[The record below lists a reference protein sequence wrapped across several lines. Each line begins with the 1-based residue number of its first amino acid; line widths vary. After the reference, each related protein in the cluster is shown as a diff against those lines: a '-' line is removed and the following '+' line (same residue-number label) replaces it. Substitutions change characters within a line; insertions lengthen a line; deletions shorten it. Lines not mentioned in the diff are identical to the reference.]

1 MRKVLYALMGFLLT
15 FSALKADDFLEEA
28 NETAPAHLNHPMQDL
43 NAIQG
48 SFFDK
53 NRSKMSN
60 TLNIDY
66 FQGQTY
72 KIRLRYAMATLLFF
86 SKPISDFVLGDK
98 VGFDAKI
105 LESNDRILLIKPLQ
119 IGVDSNISVIDN
131 EGKIFSFY
139 VFSTTFTSS
148 KHPNLQVFIED
159 KNYYSNAF
167 LKPQKENKEKEN
179 KEKENKEK
187 ENKEKENK
195 ENTLENAPTN
205 NKPLKEE
212 KEETK
217 EKEEETITIGDNTNA
232 MKIVKKDIQKG
243 YKALK
248 SSQKKWYCLWACS
261 KKSKLS
267 LMPKEIFND
276 KQFTYF
282 KFDKRLALS
291 KFPVVYKVVDGYDNP
306 VNTRI
311 VGDYIIAEDVSA
323 KWTLRLGKDYLCI
336 RFVKRSKD
344 E

>member
-1 MRKVLYALMGFLLT
+1 MRKVLYALVGFLLA

-28 NETAPAHLNHPMQDL
+28 NETAPANLNHPMQDL

-167 LKPQKENKEKEN
+167 MKPQ
-179 KEKENKEK
+179 
-187 ENKEKENK
+187 NK
-195 ENTLENAPTN
+195 ENALENTPTN

-212 KEETK
+212 PLKEEREETK

-243 YKALK
+243 YRALK
-248 SSQKKWYCLWACS
+248 SSQRKWYCLGICS

-291 KFPVVYKVVDGYDNP
+291 KFPVIYKVVDGYDNP

-336 RFVKRSKD
+336 RFVKKGKD

>member
-1 MRKVLYALMGFLLT
+1 MRKVLYALVGFLLA

-119 IGVDSNISVIDN
+119 IGVDSNVSVIDN
-131 EGKIFSFY
+131 EGKVFSFY

-167 LKPQKENKEKEN
+167 LKPQKENKE
-179 KEKENKEK
+179 
-187 ENKEKENK
+187 
-195 ENTLENAPTN
+195 NTLENAPTN

-217 EKEEETITIGDNTNA
+217 EEETITIGDSTNA

-243 YKALK
+243 YRALK
-248 SSQKKWYCLWACS
+248 SSQRKWYCLGICS

-267 LMPKEIFND
+267 LMPEEIFND

-282 KFDKRLALS
+282 KFDKKLALS
-291 KFPVVYKVVDGYDNP
+291 KFPVIYKVVDGYDNP

-336 RFVKRSKD
+336 RFIKRGKD

>member
-1 MRKVLYALMGFLLT
+1 MRKFLYALMGFLLA
-15 FSALKADDFLEEA
+15 FSVLKADDFLEEA

-119 IGVDSNISVIDN
+119 IGVDSNISVIDS

-179 KEKENKEK
+179 KE
-187 ENKEKENK
+187 
-195 ENTLENAPTN
+195 NTLENAPTN

-212 KEETK
+212 KEETKETK

-248 SSQKKWYCLWACS
+248 SSQRKWYCLGICS
-261 KKSKLS
+261 KKSKPS

-291 KFPVVYKVVDGYDNP
+291 KFPVIYKVVDGYDNP

-311 VGDYIIAEDVSA
+311 VGDYIIAEDVST

-336 RFVKRSKD
+336 RFVKKTKD

>member
-1 MRKVLYALMGFLLT
+1 MRKFLYALMGFLLA
-15 FSALKADDFLEEA
+15 FSVLKADDFLEEA
-28 NETAPAHLNHPMQDL
+28 NETAPVHLNHPMQDL

-167 LKPQKENKEKEN
+167 MKPQ
-179 KEKENKEK
+179 
-187 ENKEKENK
+187 NK
-195 ENTLENAPTN
+195 ENTLENTLTN
-205 NKPLKEE
+205 DNKPLKEEPLKEE
-212 KEETK
+212 KEE
-217 EKEEETITIGDNTNA
+217 ETIIIGDNTNA

-248 SSQKKWYCLWACS
+248 SSQRKWYCLGICS

-267 LMPKEIFND
+267 LMPEEIFND

-282 KFDKRLALS
+282 KFDKKLALS
-291 KFPVVYKVVDGYDNP
+291 KFPVIYKVVDGYDNP

-336 RFVKRSKD
+336 RFVKKAKD

>member
-1 MRKVLYALMGFLLT
+1 MRKVLYALVGFLLV

-28 NETAPAHLNHPMQDL
+28 NETVPANLNHPMQDL

-119 IGVDSNISVIDN
+119 IGVDSNVSVIDN

-167 LKPQKENKEKEN
+167 MKPQ
-179 KEKENKEK
+179 
-187 ENKEKENK
+187 NK
-195 ENTLENAPTN
+195 ENTLENTPTNN

-212 KEETK
+212 KEET
-217 EKEEETITIGDNTNA
+217 KEEETITIGDNTNA

-243 YKALK
+243 YRALK
-248 SSQKKWYCLWACS
+248 SSQRKWYCLGICS

-267 LMPKEIFND
+267 LMPEEIFND

-282 KFDKRLALS
+282 KFDKKLALS
-291 KFPVVYKVVDGYDNP
+291 KFPVIYKVVDGYDNP

-336 RFVKRSKD
+336 RFIKKGKD

>member
-1 MRKVLYALMGFLLT
+1 MRKVLYALMGFLLA

-28 NETAPAHLNHPMQDL
+28 NETTPAHLNHPMQDL

-48 SFFDK
+48 IFFDK

-66 FQGQTY
+66 SQGQTY

-119 IGVDSNISVIDN
+119 IGVDSNISVIDS

-167 LKPQKENKEKEN
+167 LKPQKENKEN
-179 KEKENKEK
+179 MA
-187 ENKEKENK
+187 

-248 SSQKKWYCLWACS
+248 SSQRKWYCLWACS

-267 LMPKEIFND
+267 LMPEEIFND

-291 KFPVVYKVVDGYDNP
+291 KFPVIYKVVDGYDNP

-336 RFVKRSKD
+336 RFVKKGKD

>member
-1 MRKVLYALMGFLLT
+1 MRKVLYALMGFLLA
-15 FSALKADDFLEEA
+15 FGALRADDFLEEA
-28 NETAPAHLNHPMQDL
+28 NQTSPANLNHPMQDL

-167 LKPQKENKEKEN
+167 IKPQKENKENKEN
-179 KEKENKEK
+179 KED
-187 ENKEKENK
+187 
-195 ENTLENAPTN
+195 TLENAPTN

-212 KEETK
+212 PLKEEKEETK
-217 EKEEETITIGDNTNA
+217 AKEEETITIGDNTNA

-248 SSQKKWYCLWACS
+248 SSQRKWYCLWACS

-267 LMPKEIFND
+267 LMPEEIFND

-291 KFPVVYKVVDGYDNP
+291 KFPVIYKVVDGYDNP

-311 VGDYIIAEDVSA
+311 VGDYIIAEDIST

-336 RFVKRSKD
+336 RFVKRAKD

>member
-1 MRKVLYALMGFLLT
+1 MRKFLYALMGFLLA

-28 NETAPAHLNHPMQDL
+28 NETDPAHLNHPMQDL

-119 IGVDSNISVIDN
+119 IGVDSNISVIDS

-167 LKPQKENKEKEN
+167 LKPQ
-179 KEKENKEK
+179 
-187 ENKEKENK
+187 KENK

-248 SSQKKWYCLWACS
+248 SSQRKWYCLWACS

-291 KFPVVYKVVDGYDNP
+291 KFPVIYKVVDGYDNP

-311 VGDYIIAEDVSA
+311 VGDYIIAEDVST
-323 KWTLRLGKDYLCI
+323 KWTLRLGKDHLCI
-336 RFVKRSKD
+336 RFVKKAKD

>member
-1 MRKVLYALMGFLLT
+1 MRKVLYALMGFLLV

-28 NETAPAHLNHPMQDL
+28 NETAPANLNHPMQDL

-119 IGVDSNISVIDN
+119 IGVDSNISVIDS

-159 KNYYSNAF
+159 KNYYTNAF
-167 LKPQKENKEKEN
+167 IKPQKENQEN
-179 KEKENKEK
+179 MA
-187 ENKEKENK
+187 
-195 ENTLENAPTN
+195 ENAPKDAPKN
-205 NKPLKEE
+205 NHKPLKEE

-217 EKEEETITIGDNTNA
+217 TPEEEVIIIGDNTNA
-232 MKIVKKDIQKG
+232 MKIIKKDIQKG

-248 SSQKKWYCLWACS
+248 SSQRKWYCLWACS
-261 KKSKLS
+261 KK
-267 LMPKEIFND
+267 I
-276 KQFTYF
+276 Q
-282 KFDKRLALS
+282 
-291 KFPVVYKVVDGYDNP
+291 
-306 VNTRI
+306 
-311 VGDYIIAEDVSA
+311 
-323 KWTLRLGKDYLCI
+323 TLLNA
-336 RFVKRSKD
+336 
-344 E
+344 

>member
-1 MRKVLYALMGFLLT
+1 MRKVLYALVGFLLA

-28 NETAPAHLNHPMQDL
+28 NETAPANLNHPMQDL

-60 TLNIDY
+60 TLNVDY

-131 EGKIFSFY
+131 EGKVFSFY

-167 LKPQKENKEKEN
+167 MKPQ
-179 KEKENKEK
+179 
-187 ENKEKENK
+187 NK
-195 ENTLENAPTN
+195 ENTFEKALTN

-212 KEETK
+212 KEET
-217 EKEEETITIGDNTNA
+217 KEEETITIGDNTNA

-243 YKALK
+243 YRALK
-248 SSQKKWYCLWACS
+248 SSQRKWYCLGICS

-267 LMPKEIFND
+267 LMPEEIFND

-282 KFDKRLALS
+282 KFDKKLALS
-291 KFPVVYKVVDGYDNP
+291 KFPVIYKVVDGYDNP

-336 RFVKRSKD
+336 RFIKKGKD

>member
-1 MRKVLYALMGFLLT
+1 MRKVLCTLVGFLLV
-15 FSALKADDFLEEA
+15 FSTLKADDFLEEA
-28 NETAPAHLNHPMQDL
+28 NETAPANLNHPMQDL

-60 TLNIDY
+60 TLNVDY

-72 KIRLRYAMATLLFF
+72 KIRLRYAMATLLLF

-131 EGKIFSFY
+131 EGKVFSFY

-148 KHPNLQVFIED
+148 KHPNLQVFIDD

-167 LKPQKENKEKEN
+167 MKPQ
-179 KEKENKEK
+179 
-187 ENKEKENK
+187 NK
-195 ENTLENAPTN
+195 ENTLEKAPTN

-212 KEETK
+212 KEET
-217 EKEEETITIGDNTNA
+217 KEEETITIGDNTNA

-243 YKALK
+243 YRALK
-248 SSQKKWYCLWACS
+248 SSQRKWYCLGICS

-267 LMPKEIFND
+267 LMPEEIFND

-282 KFDKRLALS
+282 KFDKKLALS
-291 KFPVVYKVVDGYDNP
+291 KFPVIYKVVDGYDNP

-336 RFVKRSKD
+336 RFIKKGKD

>member
-1 MRKVLYALMGFLLT
+1 MRKVLCTLVGFLLVS
-15 FSALKADDFLEEA
+15 SALKADDFLEEA
-28 NETAPAHLNHPMQDL
+28 NETAPANLNHPMQDL

-60 TLNIDY
+60 TLNVDY

-131 EGKIFSFY
+131 EGKVFSFY

-167 LKPQKENKEKEN
+167 MKPQ
-179 KEKENKEK
+179 
-187 ENKEKENK
+187 NK
-195 ENTLENAPTN
+195 ENTLEKASTN

-212 KEETK
+212 KEET
-217 EKEEETITIGDNTNA
+217 KEEETITIGDNTNA

-243 YKALK
+243 YRALK
-248 SSQKKWYCLWACS
+248 SSQRKWYCLGICS

-267 LMPKEIFND
+267 LMPEEIFND

-282 KFDKRLALS
+282 KFDKKLALS
-291 KFPVVYKVVDGYDNP
+291 KFPVIYKVVDGYDNP

-336 RFVKRSKD
+336 RFIKKGKD

>member
-1 MRKVLYALMGFLLT
+1 MRKFLYALMGFLLA

-119 IGVDSNISVIDN
+119 IGVDSNISVIDS

-167 LKPQKENKEKEN
+167 IKPQKEN
-179 KEKENKEK
+179 
-187 ENKEKENK
+187 KENK

-205 NKPLKEE
+205 NKPLKAE

-217 EKEEETITIGDNTNA
+217 EKEEETIIIGDNTNA
-232 MKIVKKDIQKG
+232 MTIVKKDIQKG
-243 YKALK
+243 YRALK
-248 SSQKKWYCLWACS
+248 SSQRKWYCLGICS
-261 KKSKLS
+261 KKSKPS

-291 KFPVVYKVVDGYDNP
+291 KFPVIYKVVDGYDNP

-336 RFVKRSKD
+336 RFIKKGKD

>member
-1 MRKVLYALMGFLLT
+1 MRKVLCTLVGFLLV
-15 FSALKADDFLEEA
+15 FSALKADDSLEEA
-28 NETAPAHLNHPMQDL
+28 NETAPANLNHPMQDL

-60 TLNIDY
+60 TLNVDY

-167 LKPQKENKEKEN
+167 MKPQIQ
-179 KEKENKEK
+179 
-187 ENKEKENK
+187 
-195 ENTLENAPTN
+195 ENTLENTPTNN

-217 EKEEETITIGDNTNA
+217 EEETITIGDNTNS

-243 YKALK
+243 YRALK
-248 SSQKKWYCLWACS
+248 SSQRKWYCLGICS

-267 LMPKEIFND
+267 LMPEEIFND

-282 KFDKRLALS
+282 KFDKKLALS
-291 KFPVVYKVVDGYDNP
+291 KFPVIYKVVDGYDNP

-336 RFVKRSKD
+336 RFVKKGKD

>member
-1 MRKVLYALMGFLLT
+1 MRKVLYALMGFLLA

-167 LKPQKENKEKEN
+167 LKPQKENKEN
-179 KEKENKEK
+179 A
-187 ENKEKENK
+187 
-195 ENTLENAPTN
+195 LENAPTN
-205 NKPLKEE
+205 DNKPLKEEPLKEE

-217 EKEEETITIGDNTNA
+217 EKEEETIIIGDNTNA

-248 SSQKKWYCLWACS
+248 SSQRKWYCLWACS

-291 KFPVVYKVVDGYDNP
+291 KFPVIYKVVDGYDNP

-336 RFVKRSKD
+336 RFVKRSKG

>member
-1 MRKVLYALMGFLLT
+1 MRKVLYALMGFLLA

-28 NETAPAHLNHPMQDL
+28 NETTPANLNHPMQDL

-167 LKPQKENKEKEN
+167 MKPQ
-179 KEKENKEK
+179 
-187 ENKEKENK
+187 NK
-195 ENTLENAPTN
+195 ENTLENALINN

-232 MKIVKKDIQKG
+232 MKIVKKDIQRG
-243 YKALK
+243 YRALK
-248 SSQKKWYCLWACS
+248 SSQRKWYCLGICS

-267 LMPKEIFND
+267 LMPEEIFND

-282 KFDKRLALS
+282 KFDKKLALS
-291 KFPVVYKVVDGYDNP
+291 KFPVIYKVVDGYDNP

-336 RFVKRSKD
+336 RFIKKGKD

>member
-1 MRKVLYALMGFLLT
+1 MRKVLYALMGFLLA

-167 LKPQKENKEKEN
+167 LKPQKENKE
-179 KEKENKEK
+179 
-187 ENKEKENK
+187 NK
-195 ENTLENAPTN
+195 ENILENAPTN

-232 MKIVKKDIQKG
+232 MKIIKKDIQKG

-248 SSQKKWYCLWACS
+248 SSQRKWYCLGICS

-291 KFPVVYKVVDGYDNP
+291 KFPVIYKVVDGYDNP

-336 RFVKRSKD
+336 RFVKKGKD

>member
-1 MRKVLYALMGFLLT
+1 MRKVLCTLVGFLLVS
-15 FSALKADDFLEEA
+15 SALKADDFLEEA
-28 NETAPAHLNHPMQDL
+28 NETAPANLNHPMQDL

-60 TLNIDY
+60 TLNVDY

-167 LKPQKENKEKEN
+167 MKPQ
-179 KEKENKEK
+179 
-187 ENKEKENK
+187 NK
-195 ENTLENAPTN
+195 ENTLEKVPTN

-212 KEETK
+212 KEET
-217 EKEEETITIGDNTNA
+217 KEEETITIGDNTNA

-243 YKALK
+243 YRALK
-248 SSQKKWYCLWACS
+248 SSQRKWYCLGICS

-267 LMPKEIFND
+267 LMPEEIFND

-282 KFDKRLALS
+282 KFDKKLALS
-291 KFPVVYKVVDGYDNP
+291 KFPVIYKVVDGYDNP

-336 RFVKRSKD
+336 RFIKKGKD

>member
-1 MRKVLYALMGFLLT
+1 MRKFLYALMDFLLA

-28 NETAPAHLNHPMQDL
+28 NETAPANLNHPMQDL

-119 IGVDSNISVIDN
+119 IGVDSNISVIDS

-159 KNYYSNAF
+159 KNYYTNAF
-167 LKPQKENKEKEN
+167 IKPQKENQEN
-179 KEKENKEK
+179 MA
-187 ENKEKENK
+187 
-195 ENTLENAPTN
+195 ENAPKDAQKN

-217 EKEEETITIGDNTNA
+217 TPEEEVIIIGDNTNA
-232 MKIVKKDIQKG
+232 MKIIKKDIQKG

-248 SSQKKWYCLWACS
+248 SSQRKWYCLWACS

-267 LMPKEIFND
+267 LMPEEIFND

-291 KFPVVYKVVDGYDNP
+291 KFPVIYKVVDGYDNP

-336 RFVKRSKD
+336 RFVKRGKD

>member
-1 MRKVLYALMGFLLT
+1 MRKVLCTLVGFLLA

-28 NETAPAHLNHPMQDL
+28 NETAPTNLNHPMQDL

-60 TLNIDY
+60 TLNVDY

-167 LKPQKENKEKEN
+167 MKPQ
-179 KEKENKEK
+179 
-187 ENKEKENK
+187 NK
-195 ENTLENAPTN
+195 ENTLEKTPTNN

-212 KEETK
+212 KEET
-217 EKEEETITIGDNTNA
+217 KEEETITIGDNTNA

-243 YKALK
+243 YRALK
-248 SSQKKWYCLWACS
+248 SSQRKWYCLGICS

-267 LMPKEIFND
+267 LMPEEIFND

-282 KFDKRLALS
+282 KFDKKLALS
-291 KFPVVYKVVDGYDNP
+291 KFPVIYKVVDGYDNP

-336 RFVKRSKD
+336 RFIKKGKD

>member
-1 MRKVLYALMGFLLT
+1 MRKVLYALVGFLLA

-28 NETAPAHLNHPMQDL
+28 NETAPSNLNHPMQDL

-167 LKPQKENKEKEN
+167 MKPQ
-179 KEKENKEK
+179 
-187 ENKEKENK
+187 NK
-195 ENTLENAPTN
+195 ENALENAPTN
-205 NKPLKEE
+205 NKPLKEEPLKEE

-243 YKALK
+243 YRALK
-248 SSQKKWYCLWACS
+248 SSQRKWYCLWICS

-267 LMPKEIFND
+267 LMPEEIFND

-282 KFDKRLALS
+282 KFDKKLALS
-291 KFPVVYKVVDGYDNP
+291 KFPVIYKVVDGYDNP

-336 RFVKRSKD
+336 RFIKKGKD

>member
-1 MRKVLYALMGFLLT
+1 MRKVLYALAGFLLA
-15 FSALKADDFLEEA
+15 FSTLKADDFLEEA
-28 NETAPAHLNHPMQDL
+28 NETAPANLNHPMQDL

-119 IGVDSNISVIDN
+119 IGVDSNVSVIDN
-131 EGKIFSFY
+131 EGKVFSFY

-167 LKPQKENKEKEN
+167 MKPQ
-179 KEKENKEK
+179 
-187 ENKEKENK
+187 NK
-195 ENTLENAPTN
+195 ENILENALKN
-205 NKPLKEE
+205 NKPL

-243 YKALK
+243 YRALK
-248 SSQKKWYCLWACS
+248 SSQRKWYCLGICS

-267 LMPKEIFND
+267 LMPEEIFND

-282 KFDKRLALS
+282 KFDKKLALS
-291 KFPVVYKVVDGYDNP
+291 KFPVIYKVVDGYDNP

-336 RFVKRSKD
+336 RFIKKGKN

>member
-1 MRKVLYALMGFLLT
+1 MRKFLYALMGFLLA

-28 NETAPAHLNHPMQDL
+28 NETAPANLNHPMQDL

-86 SKPISDFVLGDK
+86 SRPISDFVLGDK

-167 LKPQKENKEKEN
+167 MRPQ
-179 KEKENKEK
+179 
-187 ENKEKENK
+187 NK

-212 KEETK
+212 LLKEEREETK
-217 EKEEETITIGDNTNA
+217 EKEEETIIIGDNTNA

-243 YKALK
+243 YRALK
-248 SSQKKWYCLWACS
+248 SSQRKWYCLGICS
-261 KKSKLS
+261 KKSKPS
-267 LMPKEIFND
+267 LMPEEIFND

-282 KFDKRLALS
+282 KFDKKLALS
-291 KFPVVYKVVDGYDNP
+291 KFPVIYKVVDGYDNP

-336 RFVKRSKD
+336 RFVKKGKD

>member
-1 MRKVLYALMGFLLT
+1 MRKFLYALMGFLLA
-15 FSALKADDFLEEA
+15 FSALRADDFLEEA

-119 IGVDSNISVIDN
+119 IGVDSNISVIDS

-167 LKPQKENKEKEN
+167 MKPQ
-179 KEKENKEK
+179 
-187 ENKEKENK
+187 NK
-195 ENTLENAPTN
+195 ENALENTLTN
-205 NKPLKEE
+205 DNKPLKEEPLKEE
-212 KEETK
+212 KEEAK
-217 EKEEETITIGDNTNA
+217 EKEEETIIIGDNTNA

-248 SSQKKWYCLWACS
+248 SSQRKWYCLGICS

-291 KFPVVYKVVDGYDNP
+291 KFPVIYKVVDGYDNP

-311 VGDYIIAEDVSA
+311 VGDYIIAEDVST

-336 RFVKRSKD
+336 RFVKKAKD

>member
-1 MRKVLYALMGFLLT
+1 MRKVLYALMGFLLA

-28 NETAPAHLNHPMQDL
+28 NETAPANLNHPMQDL

-60 TLNIDY
+60 TLNINY

-119 IGVDSNISVIDN
+119 IGVDSNISVIDS

-167 LKPQKENKEKEN
+167 LKPQKENKEKE
-179 KEKENKEK
+179 K
-187 ENKEKENK
+187 K
-195 ENTLENAPTN
+195 ENTLENDPTN

-248 SSQKKWYCLWACS
+248 SSQRKWYCLGICS
-261 KKSKLS
+261 KKSKPS

-291 KFPVVYKVVDGYDNP
+291 KFPVIYKVVDGYDNP

-336 RFVKRSKD
+336 RFVKKGKD

>member
-1 MRKVLYALMGFLLT
+1 MRKVLYALMGFLLA

-28 NETAPAHLNHPMQDL
+28 NETAPANLNHPMQDL

-53 NRSKMSN
+53 NRSRMSN
-60 TLNIDY
+60 TLNVDY

-167 LKPQKENKEKEN
+167 MKPQ
-179 KEKENKEK
+179 
-187 ENKEKENK
+187 NK
-195 ENTLENAPTN
+195 ENTLEKAPTN
-205 NKPLKEE
+205 DNKPLKEEPLKEE
-212 KEETK
+212 KEET
-217 EKEEETITIGDNTNA
+217 KEEETITIGDNTNA

-243 YKALK
+243 YRALK
-248 SSQKKWYCLWACS
+248 SSQRKWYCLGICS

-267 LMPKEIFND
+267 LMPEEIFND

-282 KFDKRLALS
+282 KFDKKLALS
-291 KFPVVYKVVDGYDNP
+291 KFPVIYKVVDGYDNP

-336 RFVKRSKD
+336 RFVKKGKD

>member
-1 MRKVLYALMGFLLT
+1 MRKVLYALVGFLLA
-15 FSALKADDFLEEA
+15 FSALKSDDFLEEA
-28 NETAPAHLNHPMQDL
+28 NETAPANLNHPMQDL

-131 EGKIFSFY
+131 EGKVFSFY

-179 KEKENKEK
+179 KE
-187 ENKEKENK
+187 
-195 ENTLENAPTN
+195 NTLEKAPTN

-212 KEETK
+212 KEET
-217 EKEEETITIGDNTNA
+217 KEEETITIGDNTNA

-243 YKALK
+243 YRALK
-248 SSQKKWYCLWACS
+248 SSQRKWYCLGICS

-267 LMPKEIFND
+267 LMPEEIFND

-282 KFDKRLALS
+282 KFDKKLALS
-291 KFPVVYKVVDGYDNP
+291 KFPVIYKVVDGYDNP

-336 RFVKRSKD
+336 RFIKKGKD

>member
-1 MRKVLYALMGFLLT
+1 MRKVLYALMGFLLA
-15 FSALKADDFLEEA
+15 FSVLKADDFLEEA

-119 IGVDSNISVIDN
+119 IGVDSNISVIDS

-167 LKPQKENKEKEN
+167 IKPQKENKEN
-179 KEKENKEK
+179 KED
-187 ENKEKENK
+187 
-195 ENTLENAPTN
+195 TLENAPTN

-232 MKIVKKDIQKG
+232 MKIIKKDIQKG

-248 SSQKKWYCLWACS
+248 SSQRKWYCLWACS

-267 LMPKEIFND
+267 LMPEEIFND

-291 KFPVVYKVVDGYDNP
+291 KFPVIYKVVDGYDNP

-336 RFVKRSKD
+336 RFVKRAKD

>member
-1 MRKVLYALMGFLLT
+1 MRKVLYALVGFLLV
-15 FSALKADDFLEEA
+15 FSVLKADDFLEEA
-28 NETAPAHLNHPMQDL
+28 NETAPANLNHPMQDL

-60 TLNIDY
+60 TLNVDY

-148 KHPNLQVFIED
+148 KHPNLQVFIDD

-167 LKPQKENKEKEN
+167 MKPQ
-179 KEKENKEK
+179 
-187 ENKEKENK
+187 NK

-205 NKPLKEE
+205 NKPLKAE

-243 YKALK
+243 YRALK
-248 SSQKKWYCLWACS
+248 SSQRKWYCLGICS

-267 LMPKEIFND
+267 LMPEEIFND

-282 KFDKRLALS
+282 KFDKKLALS
-291 KFPVVYKVVDGYDNP
+291 KFPVIYKVVDGYDNP

-336 RFVKRSKD
+336 RFVKRGKD

>member
-1 MRKVLYALMGFLLT
+1 MRKVLCALVGFLLV
-15 FSALKADDFLEEA
+15 FSALKANDFLEEA
-28 NETAPAHLNHPMQDL
+28 NETAPANLNHPMQDL

-131 EGKIFSFY
+131 EGKVFSFY

-167 LKPQKENKEKEN
+167 MKPQ
-179 KEKENKEK
+179 
-187 ENKEKENK
+187 NK
-195 ENTLENAPTN
+195 ENTLEKAPTNN

-212 KEETK
+212 KEET
-217 EKEEETITIGDNTNA
+217 KEEETITIGDNTNA

-243 YKALK
+243 YRALK
-248 SSQKKWYCLWACS
+248 SSQRKWYCLGICS

-267 LMPKEIFND
+267 LMPEEIFND

-282 KFDKRLALS
+282 KFDKKLALS
-291 KFPVVYKVVDGYDNP
+291 KFPVIYKVVDGYDNP

-336 RFVKRSKD
+336 RFIKKGKD

>member
-1 MRKVLYALMGFLLT
+1 MRKVLYALMGFLLA
-15 FSALKADDFLEEA
+15 FSVLKADDFLEEA

-119 IGVDSNISVIDN
+119 IGVDSNISVIDS

-167 LKPQKENKEKEN
+167 LKPQKENKEN
-179 KEKENKEK
+179 V
-187 ENKEKENK
+187 
-195 ENTLENAPTN
+195 LENALENTPTN

-212 KEETK
+212 KEEAK
-217 EKEEETITIGDNTNA
+217 EKEEETIIIGDNTNA

-243 YKALK
+243 YRALK
-248 SSQKKWYCLWACS
+248 SSQRKWYCLGICS

-291 KFPVVYKVVDGYDNP
+291 KFPVIYKVVDGYDNP

-336 RFVKRSKD
+336 RFIKKGKD

>member
-1 MRKVLYALMGFLLT
+1 MRKFLYALMGFLLA

-167 LKPQKENKEKEN
+167 MKPQ
-179 KEKENKEK
+179 
-187 ENKEKENK
+187 NK
-195 ENTLENAPTN
+195 ENTLENTPTN

-212 KEETK
+212 KEET
-217 EKEEETITIGDNTNA
+217 KEEETITIGDNTNA

-243 YKALK
+243 YRALK
-248 SSQKKWYCLWACS
+248 SSQRKWYCLGICS
-261 KKSKLS
+261 KKSKPS
-267 LMPKEIFND
+267 LMPEEIFND

-282 KFDKRLALS
+282 KFDKKLALS
-291 KFPVVYKVVDGYDNP
+291 KFPVIYKVVDGYDNP

-336 RFVKRSKD
+336 RFVKKGKD

>member
-1 MRKVLYALMGFLLT
+1 MRKFLYALMGFLLA
-15 FSALKADDFLEEA
+15 FSVLKADDFLEEA

-60 TLNIDY
+60 TLNINY

-167 LKPQKENKEKEN
+167 MKPQ
-179 KEKENKEK
+179 
-187 ENKEKENK
+187 NK
-195 ENTLENAPTN
+195 ENALENAPTN
-205 NKPLKEE
+205 DNKPLKEETLKEE

-232 MKIVKKDIQKG
+232 MKIIKKDIQKG

-248 SSQKKWYCLWACS
+248 SSQRKWYCLWACS

-267 LMPKEIFND
+267 LMPEEIFND

-291 KFPVVYKVVDGYDNP
+291 KFPVIYKVVDGYDNP

-336 RFVKRSKD
+336 RFVKRGKD

>member
-1 MRKVLYALMGFLLT
+1 MRKVLYALVGFLLA

-28 NETAPAHLNHPMQDL
+28 NETAPANLNHPMQDL

-167 LKPQKENKEKEN
+167 MKPQ
-179 KEKENKEK
+179 
-187 ENKEKENK
+187 NK
-195 ENTLENAPTN
+195 ENTFEKALTN

-212 KEETK
+212 KEET
-217 EKEEETITIGDNTNA
+217 KEEETITIGDNTNA

-243 YKALK
+243 YRALK
-248 SSQKKWYCLWACS
+248 SSQRKWYCLGICS

-267 LMPKEIFND
+267 LMPEEIFND

-282 KFDKRLALS
+282 KFDKKLALS
-291 KFPVVYKVVDGYDNP
+291 KFPVIYKVVDGYDNP

-336 RFVKRSKD
+336 RFIKKGKD

>member
-1 MRKVLYALMGFLLT
+1 MRKVLYALMGFLLA

-167 LKPQKENKEKEN
+167 IKPQ
-179 KEKENKEK
+179 
-187 ENKEKENK
+187 NK
-195 ENTLENAPTN
+195 ENALENTPTN
-205 NKPLKEE
+205 NKPLKEEPLKEE

-232 MKIVKKDIQKG
+232 MKIIKKDIQKG
-243 YKALK
+243 YRALK
-248 SSQKKWYCLWACS
+248 SSQRKWYCLGICS
-261 KKSKLS
+261 KKSKFS
-267 LMPKEIFND
+267 LMPEEIFND

-282 KFDKRLALS
+282 KFDKKLALS
-291 KFPVVYKVVDGYDNP
+291 KFPVIYKVVDGYDNP

-336 RFVKRSKD
+336 RFVKKAKD

>member
-1 MRKVLYALMGFLLT
+1 MRKVLYAFMGFLLA
-15 FSALKADDFLEEA
+15 FSALRADDFLEEA
-28 NETAPAHLNHPMQDL
+28 NETAPANLNHPMQDL

-60 TLNIDY
+60 TLNVDY

-167 LKPQKENKEKEN
+167 MKPQ
-179 KEKENKEK
+179 
-187 ENKEKENK
+187 NK
-195 ENTLENAPTN
+195 ENTLENTPTN

-217 EKEEETITIGDNTNA
+217 EEETIIIGDNTNA

-243 YKALK
+243 YRALK
-248 SSQKKWYCLWACS
+248 SSQRKWYCLGICS

-267 LMPKEIFND
+267 LMPEEIFND

-282 KFDKRLALS
+282 KFDKKLALS
-291 KFPVVYKVVDGYDNP
+291 KFPVIYKVVDGYDNP

-336 RFVKRSKD
+336 RFVKKGKD

>member
-1 MRKVLYALMGFLLT
+1 MRKFLYALMGFLLA

-167 LKPQKENKEKEN
+167 LKPQKENKE
-179 KEKENKEK
+179 
-187 ENKEKENK
+187 NK
-195 ENTLENAPTN
+195 ENTLENAPIN

-248 SSQKKWYCLWACS
+248 SSQRKWYCLGICS

-291 KFPVVYKVVDGYDNP
+291 KFPVIYKVVDGYDNP

-336 RFVKRSKD
+336 RFVKKAKD

>member
-1 MRKVLYALMGFLLT
+1 MRKFLYALMGFLLA

-119 IGVDSNISVIDN
+119 IGVDSNISVIDS

-167 LKPQKENKEKEN
+167 LKPQKENKE
-179 KEKENKEK
+179 
-187 ENKEKENK
+187 NK

-205 NKPLKEE
+205 NKPLKEEPLKEE

-243 YKALK
+243 YRALK
-248 SSQKKWYCLWACS
+248 SSQRKWYCLGICS
-261 KKSKLS
+261 RKSKLS

-282 KFDKRLALS
+282 KFDKKLALS
-291 KFPVVYKVVDGYDNP
+291 KFPVIYKVVDGYDNP

-336 RFVKRSKD
+336 RFVKKGKD

>member
-1 MRKVLYALMGFLLT
+1 MRKVLYALMGFLLA

-119 IGVDSNISVIDN
+119 IGVDSNISVIDS

-148 KHPNLQVFIED
+148 KHPNLQVFIDD

-167 LKPQKENKEKEN
+167 MKPQIQENA
-179 KEKENKEK
+179 
-187 ENKEKENK
+187 
-195 ENTLENAPTN
+195 LENAPIN
-205 NKPLKEE
+205 NKPLKAEKEE
-212 KEETK
+212 KEEAK
-217 EKEEETITIGDNTNA
+217 EKEEETITIGDSTNA

-243 YKALK
+243 YRALK
-248 SSQKKWYCLWACS
+248 SSQRKWYCLGICS
-261 KKSKLS
+261 KKSKPS
-267 LMPKEIFND
+267 LMPEEIFND

-282 KFDKRLALS
+282 KFDKKLALS
-291 KFPVVYKVVDGYDNP
+291 KFPVIYKVVDGYDNP

-311 VGDYIIAEDVSA
+311 VGDYIIAEDVST

-336 RFVKRSKD
+336 RFVKRAKD

>member
-1 MRKVLYALMGFLLT
+1 MRKVFMDSLMGFLLA
-15 FSALKADDFLEEA
+15 FSVLKADDFLEEA

-60 TLNIDY
+60 TLNINY

-159 KNYYSNAF
+159 KNYYTNAF
-167 LKPQKENKEKEN
+167 IKPQKENQEN
-179 KEKENKEK
+179 MA
-187 ENKEKENK
+187 
-195 ENTLENAPTN
+195 ENAPKDAQKN

-248 SSQKKWYCLWACS
+248 SSQRKWYCLGICS

-291 KFPVVYKVVDGYDNP
+291 KFPVIYKVVDGYDNP

-336 RFVKRSKD
+336 RFVKKGKD